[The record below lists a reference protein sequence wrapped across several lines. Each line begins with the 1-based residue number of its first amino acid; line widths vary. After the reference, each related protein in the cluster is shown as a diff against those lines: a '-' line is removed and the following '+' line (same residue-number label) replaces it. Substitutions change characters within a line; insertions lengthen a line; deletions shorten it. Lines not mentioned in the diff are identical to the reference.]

1 MNHTLAALML
11 EVLRSGESYLISD
24 LAARLDCRVT
34 ELREIKNALQ
44 AQGVPVL
51 EAGDNIQLG
60 TTLPHLDREMLHKVL
75 LPYHAVIKVAV
86 DSTNQYILEHMAIF
100 QQGDVCLSDFQFF
113 GRGRRGRHWVSVYGG
128 QINLSMYWKLS
139 SIISANGLSLM
150 VGLAVLDALY
160 ALGYGKLS
168 LKWPNDILYMGRK
181 LGGILIETVSS
192 NDKQGLPL
200 VIGVGLDL
208 IAPSSWQNKHA
219 DWATL
224 SEVQQEPDKNQLVVM
239 IVDYLHEYLGIF
251 EQQGFAYFRQ
261 QWMQHDYY
269 LGKRVKLI
277 SNSILAQGIEHG
289 VMDDG
294 SLIIHTAQ
302 GQQCFQGGEISL
314 LEA

>member
-1 MNHTLAALML
+1 MNHALAALML
-11 EVLRSGESYLISD
+11 EMLHNGESYLISD
-24 LAARLDCRVT
+24 LAARLDCCVT

-44 AQGVPVL
+44 GQGVPVL
-51 EAGDNIQLG
+51 EADDTLQLE

-75 LPYHAVIKVAV
+75 LPYHAFIKVAV

-100 QQGDVCLSDFQFF
+100 QQGDVCLSDFQFS
-113 GRGRRGRHWVSVYGG
+113 GRGRRGRHWISVYGG
-128 QINLSMYWKLS
+128 QINLSMYWKFS
-139 SIISANGLSLM
+139 SITSANGLSLM

-192 NDKQGLPL
+192 NGKQGLPL
-200 VIGVGLDL
+200 VIGIGLDL
-208 IAPSSWQNKHA
+208 IAPNSWRNKHT
-219 DWATL
+219 DWASL
-224 SEVQQEPDKNQLVVM
+224 SEIQPEPDKNQLVVA
-239 IVDYLHEYLGIF
+239 IIDYLHQYLGIF

-269 LGKRVKLI
+269 LGKKVKLI
-277 SNSILAQGIEHG
+277 SNSVAQGIEHG

-302 GQQCFQGGEISL
+302 GLQRFQGGEISL

>member
-11 EVLRSGESYLISD
+11 EVLHNGESYLISD
-24 LAARLDCRVT
+24 LATRLDCRAI

-44 AQGVPVL
+44 AQGVPIL
-51 EAGDNIQLG
+51 EAGDSIQLEAR
-60 TTLPHLDREMLHKVL
+60 LPHLDREMLHKIL
-75 LPYHAVIKVAV
+75 LPYHAFIKVAV
-86 DSTNQYILEHMAIF
+86 DSTNQYILEHIAIF
-100 QQGDVCLSDFQFF
+100 QQGDVCLSDFQFS
-113 GRGRRGRHWVSVYGG
+113 GRGRRGRRWISVYGG

-139 SIISANGLSLM
+139 SITSANGLSLM

-192 NDKQGLPL
+192 NDKPGLPL
-200 VIGVGLDL
+200 VIGIGLDL
-208 IAPSSWQNKHA
+208 IAPNSWQNNT

-224 SEVQQEPDKNQLVVM
+224 SEIQQEPDKNQLVVM

-251 EQQGFAYFRQ
+251 EQQGFTYFRQ
-261 QWMQHDYY
+261 RWMQHDYY
-269 LGKRVKLI
+269 SGKKVKLI
-277 SNSILAQGIEHG
+277 SNSVLAQGIEHG

-294 SLIIHTAQ
+294 SLVIHTTQ
-302 GQQCFQGGEISL
+302 GSQRFQGGEISL
-314 LEA
+314 LEV